1 MEDNTLAGL
10 TKRIKQVD
18 PGATVIDPKTT
29 VVMSN
34 TLTGIQNAFNKI
46 LTYSKNMNKI
56 QEAKLEDTDLYNKE
70 AQLEAPRPA
79 PIAATSETQ
88 SESNLAILIP
98 SLLKVIK
105 KLDKELQYLDLT
117 GQECACDMMDD
128 EDGFDDDDDD
138 IDRKKKKRK
147 RRSRSRSRSRSRRAP
162 RRAPRRVPR
171 RLPRIPRIP
180 HPPISGAALGFGAAA
195 VAATGSILYGIDSF
209 MKSTNVDTRK
219 KQNEGISKFG
229 ISGNNTDGYVI
240 NGKKVGGYNDLPEYY
255 KNVVDGYGAN
265 NRGGSA
271 ERARQYVATHNP
283 DGSAKQ
289 APRKAKAEAAVEAP
303 EIVVT
308 APVKKETRAKQDDQ
322 LIKAATKAA
331 KAQAVPVRK
340 AEPTKTMSKQG
351 NEWTNNVSSF
361 IGDTY
366 RNVTSFMGGFLAK
379 LASLGSQLGSFLSG
393 GVQDLAGMFGFGSG
407 VGFQEAN
414 VGGVKG
420 EWAKDA
426 PFISGVNQLAQKYD
440 IDAGDLL
447 GLMYSESGVNP
458 QAVNPSGGATGLI
471 QFMPETA
478 RGMGTSTAAIYKMN
492 RTQQLALVDKFF
504 AMNKLPKGASA
515 SQLYATVFLPAY
527 NRKSENFVIA
537 RPNGPN
543 DAGKVNPKWYTQNA
557 GLDYDRNGV
566 ITVGDLG
573 RQLSKKRQAAG
584 LGPSQVGT
592 GFRALGNLATGAAS
606 SFGGAVYEAAT
617 SAIQGI
623 GDFIMPVASVRVT
636 SPFGPRKSPTP
647 GGSTQHR
654 GVDFGAKTR
663 GVAGDPIYAAAP
675 GIVEMARPYK
685 GYGNFI
691 KINHGKG
698 METRYGHLMSYTT
711 FEGKQVQKGEQ
722 IARMGGAKGMPGA
735 GTSSGLHLHF
745 ELIKGGTPINPL
757 RFLGISTVVKPDPAA
772 TEPGNEASLKPG
784 QKPTVKPNS
793 QLAESAQQV
802 AIDKKKQKP
811 QVRSTSTSRGTP
823 GRVVPVPGPGKRP
836 AKPQKKSTMDQFLGY
851 FGAA

>member
-98 SLLKVIK
+98 NLLKVIK

-117 GQECACDMMDD
+117 GQECACDMMGD
-128 EDGFDDDDDD
+128 EDVFDDDDDD
-138 IDRKKKKRK
+138 TKRKKKKK
-147 RRSRSRSRSRSRRAP
+147 RRKTKGRRPTRP
-162 RRAPRRVPR
+162 RARPRPR
-171 RLPRIPRIP
+171 GRLPRIPR
-180 HPPISGAALGFGAAA
+180 PPISGAALGFGAAA

-229 ISGNNTDGYVI
+229 ISGNGTDGYVI

-289 APRKAKAEAAVEAP
+289 APRKAKAEAAAEAP

-331 KAQAVPVRK
+331 KAQAVPIRK

-393 GVQDLAGMFGFGSG
+393 GAQDIAGMFGFGSG

-458 QAVNPSGGATGLI
+458 QAVNPNGGATGLI
-471 QFMPETA
+471 QFMPTTA

-492 RTQQLALVDKFF
+492 RVQQLALVDKFF

-543 DAGKVNPKWYTQNA
+543 DAGKVNPKWYTSNA
-557 GLDYDRNGV
+557 GLDYNRDGV

-573 RQLSKKRQAAG
+573 RHLSKKRQAAG

-623 GDFIMPVASVRVT
+623 GNFIMPVASVRVT
-636 SPFGPRKSPTP
+636 SGFGPRRIPEGTNGK
-647 GGSTQHR
+647 GSSNHR
-654 GVDFGAKTR
+654 GVDFGAKRR

-745 ELIKGGTPINPL
+745 ELIKGGTPIDPL

-772 TEPGNEASLKPG
+772 TEPGNEQSLKPG

>member
-1 MEDNTLAGL
+1 MADNTLASL
-10 TKRIKQVD
+10 TERIKQVD
-18 PGATVIDPKTT
+18 RGATVIDEKTT
-29 VVMSN
+29 VVLSN
-34 TLTGIQNAFNKI
+34 TLTGIQNAFSKI
-46 LTYSKNMNKI
+46 LTYSKNMNRI
-56 QEAKLEDTDLYNKE
+56 QEAKLEDADQYNKE
-70 AQLEAPRPA
+70 AQLEAPRPS

-105 KLDKELQYLDLT
+105 KLDKELQYLDLS
-117 GQECACDMMDD
+117 GQECVCDDMMG
-128 EDGFDDDDDD
+128 EDILDDDDDD
-138 IDRKKKKRK
+138 TKRKKKKK
-147 RRSRSRSRSRSRRAP
+147 RRKPNSRRTRT
-162 RRAPRRVPR
+162 RRTPRRVPR
-171 RLPRIPRIP
+171 PRMPRIPRIP
-180 HPPISGAALGFGAAA
+180 AVSGVAAAGAAFA

-219 KQNEGISKFG
+219 KQDQGISKFG

-240 NGKKVGGYNDLPEYY
+240 NGKNVGGYKDLPEYY

-271 ERARQYVATHNP
+271 ERARQYVQSHNP

-289 APRKAKAEAAVEAP
+289 APVKAKAAVEAP

-308 APVKKETRAKQDDQ
+308 APTKKDTTAARQDEK
-322 LIKAATKAA
+322 LVKAAVKAASTKAI
-331 KAQAVPVRK
+331 PVRK
-340 AEPTKTMSKQG
+340 AEPTKAMSKQG
-351 NEWTNNVSSF
+351 NEWTGNVSSF

-393 GVQDLAGMFGFGSG
+393 GAQNLAGMFGFGAG
-407 VGFQEAN
+407 PGFQEAN
-414 VGGVKG
+414 LGGVKG

-426 PFISGVNQLAQKYD
+426 SFITGVNQLAKKYD

-447 GLMYSESGVNP
+447 GLMHSESGINP

-471 QFMPETA
+471 QFMPTTA
-478 RGMGTSTAAIYKMN
+478 KAMGTSTAAIYKMN

-504 AMNKLPKGASA
+504 AMNKLPKGATA

-527 NRKSENFVIA
+527 NRKAENFVIA

-557 GLDYDRNGV
+557 GLDYNRDGV

-573 RQLSKKRQAAG
+573 LHLSKKRQAAG
-584 LGPSQVGT
+584 LGASQAGS
-592 GFRALGNLATGAAS
+592 GFRALGNLAMGAAS

-636 SPFGPRKSPTP
+636 SGFGPRKSPTP

-663 GVAGDPIYAAAP
+663 GVGGDPIYAAAP
-675 GIVEMARPYK
+675 GIVTMARAYK
-685 GYGNFI
+685 GYGNFV
-691 KINHGKG
+691 KIDHGRG
-698 METRYGHLMSYTT
+698 METRYGHLSSYTT
-711 FEGKQVQKGEQ
+711 FEGKKVQKGEQ
-722 IARMGGAKGMPGA
+722 VGRMGSTGI
-735 GTSSGLHLHF
+735 SSGLHLHF
-745 ELIKGGTPINPL
+745 ELIKGGTPIDPL
-757 RFLGISTVVKPDPAA
+757 RFLGISTLVKPDPTA
-772 TEPGNEASLKPG
+772 TEPGNEQSLKPG
-784 QKPTVKPNS
+784 QKPAVKPNS

-811 QVRSTSTSRGTP
+811 QMRSTSRSRGTP
-823 GRVVPVPGPGKRP
+823 GKVVPIKGPGARP
-836 AKPQKKSTMDQFLGY
+836 PQKPKKSTMDQFLGY

>member
-1 MEDNTLAGL
+1 MADNTLASL
-10 TKRIKQVD
+10 TERIKQVD
-18 PGATVIDPKTT
+18 RGATVIDEKTT
-29 VVMSN
+29 VVLSN

-56 QEAKLEDTDLYNKE
+56 QEAKLEDTDQYNKE
-70 AQLEAPRPA
+70 AQLEAPRPQ
-79 PIAATSETQ
+79 PIVATSETQ

-105 KLDKELQYLDLT
+105 KLDQELQYLDLS
-117 GQECACDMMDD
+117 GQECVCDDMMGD
-128 EDGFDDDDDD
+128 DGFDDDD
-138 IDRKKKKRK
+138 IDSKKKKKRRK
-147 RRSRSRSRSRSRRAP
+147 PNSRRTRTRT

-171 RLPRIPRIP
+171 PRMPRIPRVP
-180 HPPISGAALGFGAAA
+180 AGAGVVAAGAAFA

-219 KQNEGISKFG
+219 KQDQGISKFG

-240 NGKKVGGYNDLPEYY
+240 NGKNVGGYKDLPEYY

-271 ERARQYVATHNP
+271 ERARQYVQSHNP
-283 DGSAKQ
+283 DGSTKQ
-289 APRKAKAEAAVEAP
+289 APRKANAVVEAP

-308 APVKKETRAKQDDQ
+308 APTKKDTTAARQDEK
-322 LIKAATKAA
+322 LVKAAVKAASTKAI
-331 KAQAVPVRK
+331 PVKK
-340 AEPTKTMSKQG
+340 AEPTKAMSRQG
-351 NEWTNNVSSF
+351 NEWTGNVSSF

-393 GVQDLAGMFGFGSG
+393 GAESLAGMFGFGG
-407 VGFQEAN
+407 GAGFQEAN
-414 VGGVKG
+414 LGGVKG

-426 PFISGVNQLAQKYD
+426 SFITGVNQLAKKYD

-471 QFMPETA
+471 QFMPTTA
-478 RGMGTSTAAIYKMN
+478 KAMGTSTAAIYKMN
-492 RTQQLALVDKFF
+492 RTQQLALVDRFF
-504 AMNKLPKGASA
+504 AMNKLPKGATA

-527 NRKSENFVIA
+527 NRKAENFVIA

-557 GLDYDRNGV
+557 GLDYNRDGV

-573 RQLSKKRQAAG
+573 RHLSKKRQAAG
-584 LGPSQVGT
+584 LGASQVGS
-592 GFRALGNLATGAAS
+592 GFRALGNLAMGAAS

-636 SPFGPRKSPTP
+636 SGFGLRKSPENT
-647 GGSTQHR
+647 GGKGSTNHR
-654 GVDFGAKTR
+654 GVDFGAKRR

-675 GIVEMARPYK
+675 GIVQMARPYK

-691 KINHGKG
+691 KIAHGKG
-698 METRYGHLMSYTT
+698 METRYGHLMSYNT

-745 ELIKGGTPINPL
+745 ELIKGGTPIDPL
-757 RFLGISTVVKPDPAA
+757 RFLGISTVVKPDPTA
-772 TEPGNEASLKPG
+772 TEPGNEQSLKPG
-784 QKPTVKPNS
+784 QRPAVKPNS

-836 AKPQKKSTMDQFLGY
+836 AQKQKKSTMDQFLGY